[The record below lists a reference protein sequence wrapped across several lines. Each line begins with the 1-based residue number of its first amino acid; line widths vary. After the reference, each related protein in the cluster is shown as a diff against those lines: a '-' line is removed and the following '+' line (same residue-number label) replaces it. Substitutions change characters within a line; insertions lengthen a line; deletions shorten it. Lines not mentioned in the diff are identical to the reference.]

1 MLDNII
7 KFSIKNKLII
17 GAFVLVLI
25 GWGIYSL
32 KQLPIDAVPDIT
44 NNQVQIITSA
54 PSQSAQDIE
63 RLVTFPIEMTM
74 SSIPDIEEVRS
85 FSRFGLSVVTIVFKD
100 DVDIYWARQQ
110 ISERLNEAKSNIPD
124 GVGSP
129 EMAPVTTGLGEIY
142 QYTLFAEEGFKEK
155 FPIMEL
161 RSLQDWVVRRQLL
174 GIEGIADV
182 SSFGGFLKQYEV
194 ALQPERLQTLGVS
207 VNEVLEA
214 LSKNNQN
221 TGGAYIDKN
230 PKAYFIRSQ
239 GLIQNSQDIQNI
251 VIKNTQNGTPVLIKD
266 IGKVQL
272 GSAIRYGAM
281 TRNGEGEVVGG
292 IVMMLK
298 GANSSKVIKRV
309 KDRVAQ
315 IQKSLPEG
323 VVIQPFLDRTKLV
336 DKAIS
341 TVATNLIEG
350 ALIVILILVLLL
362 GNLRAGLIVASV
374 IPLAMLFAIILM
386 NLFGVSG
393 NLMSLGAIDFGII
406 VDGSVIIVEA
416 TLHYLVL
423 KKSGKKLTQSE
434 MDEEV
439 YQSASKIRTSAA
451 FGEIIILIVYLPILA
466 LVGIEGK
473 MFKPMAITV
482 SFAILGAFILSL
494 TYVPMISA
502 LFLKKTIRHHNDKKN
517 ISDKIIGALQNVYT
531 PVLEFVLSYK
541 KSVLIGAVLI
551 FLWSLFTFKNM
562 GSEFIPSLDEGD
574 LAVQATV
581 STGSS
586 LSYTIDV
593 TNKSSKLLLDEFPD
607 EIEQIVSRIGSSEI
621 PTDPMPVEV
630 ADIIIILKDKND
642 WTKAASKN
650 ELTEKMNHLLDE
662 NMLGVNYGFQQP
674 IQMRFNEL
682 MTGARQDVV
691 LKIYGE
697 DLDKLV
703 KYANELGKIIPD
715 VVGAEDL
722 YIEKMTGLKQIVID
736 YKRNQLALYGLNISD
751 VNTAV
756 NTAFA
761 GQSAGSV
768 YEGEQRYD
776 LVVRMNKQNRAG
788 INDIRKLYVITPNG
802 AQIPLESVANVSFKT
817 GPNQIQ
823 RDDAKRRI
831 TVGFN
836 VRGRDVASIVA
847 ELQQKVSEKIPFD
860 TGYYITYGGTFKNL
874 EEARTRLGIAVPV
887 ALLLIFLLLYF
898 TFKSIK
904 QSFLI
909 YTAIPMSAIGG
920 IFALWL
926 RDMPFSISAGIG
938 FIALFGVAV
947 LNGIVLIA
955 EFNRLKEAGMTD
967 VKAIIKKGTSVRLR
981 PVIMTAAVAS
991 LGFLPMA
998 ISASAG
1004 AEVQKPLATVVIG
1017 GLISATLLTLLILP
1031 VLYLFS
1037 ESESE
1042 NKSNNKNAKSIKI
1055 SSKILSL
1062 LFIVTA
1068 SLCVQAQENTPKI
1081 TQINIHENPQKLSE
1095 QDVISIALKKSVARY
1110 KSALNIVKNKAEI
1123 TSAISLE
1130 PISLKYQDVG
1140 VAKGLSEKEWSV
1152 NQNFGAV
1159 LTHLQKR
1166 KLAIS
1171 KHELAIAEND
1181 ISIKETI
1188 KNTRSLYQQWHYLY
1202 GLISLLE
1209 EQEKNSTLIK
1219 NISNKLYNAGEI
1231 GGLENDLTILQSLDI
1246 QSKKSTIYKDFTSVE
1261 NKLKEVL
1268 QIKNTIIPE
1277 TKFPIKKTL
1286 KNAVLLQHNS
1296 EKENLSKAFLEILS
1310 KREKVAKKNILV
1322 AKSAYFPEITAGIIN
1337 RKTGDLTDY
1346 TGFNIGLNV
1355 PISFWANNAKIKQQK
1370 IISEEIAFENQANKI
1385 AIQNNFKSLQE
1396 QLTYLKTELVGIEA
1410 MKIKA
1415 DNFIKK
1421 LKIAYSVGEIDA
1433 YKYNQS
1439 FNTYFQVMQNYL
1451 LLIHNYNQTVISY
1464 EFYTKNN

>member
-54 PSQSAQDIE
+54 PSQSAEDIE

-74 SSIPDIEEVRS
+74 SSIPNIEEVRS

-161 RSLQDWVVRRQLL
+161 RSLQDWIVRRQLL

-207 VNEVLEA
+207 INEVLEA

-416 TLHYLVL
+416 TLHYLVM

-502 LFLKKTIRHHNDKKN
+502 LFLKKTITDKKN
-517 ISDKIIGALQNVYT
+517 ISDKIIGALQNIYS
-531 PVLEFVLSYK
+531 PILEFVLSYK

-551 FLWSLFTFKNM
+551 FLLSLFTFKNM

-593 TNKSSKLLLDEFPD
+593 TNKSSKLLLAEFPD

-642 WTKAASKN
+642 WTKARTKN
-650 ELTEKMNHLLDE
+650 ELTQKMNHLLDE

-703 KYANELGKIIPD
+703 KYANELGKIIPE
-715 VVGAEDL
+715 VAGAEDL

-736 YKRNQLALYGLNISD
+736 YKRSQLALYGLNISD

-788 INDIRKLYVITPNG
+788 INDIRKLYVTTSNG
-802 AQIPLESVANVSFKT
+802 AQIPLENVAHVSFKT

-874 EEARTRLGIAVPV
+874 EEARARLGIAVPV

-920 IFALWL
+920 IFALWC

-967 VKAIIKKGTSVRLR
+967 IKAIIKKGTSVRLR
-981 PVIMTAAVAS
+981 PVIMTAMVAS

-1037 ESESE
+1037 ES
-1042 NKSNNKNAKSIKI
+1042 KNAKSIKI
-1055 SSKILSL
+1055 NSKILSL
-1062 LFIVTA
+1062 LFIISG
-1068 SLCVQAQENTPKI
+1068 SLCVQAQEI
-1081 TQINIHENPQKLSE
+1081 TNKNPQKLSE
-1095 QDVISIALKKSVARY
+1095 QNVIAIALKKSVARY
-1110 KSALNIVKNKAEI
+1110 KSALNIVKNKAGI
-1123 TSAISLE
+1123 ASAITLN
-1130 PISLKYQDVG
+1130 PIAVKYQDVG
-1140 VAKGLSEKEWSV
+1140 VSAGLSEKEWSA

-1181 ISIKETI
+1181 ISVKETI
-1188 KNTRSLYQQWHYLY
+1188 RTARSLYQQWHYLY

-1209 EQEKNSTLIK
+1209 EQTKNSNLIK
-1219 NISNKLYNAGEI
+1219 SISNKLYDAGEI
-1231 GGLENDLTILQSLDI
+1231 GGLENDLTILQSLGT
-1246 QSKKSTIYKDFTSVE
+1246 QAKKSSIYKDFTSVE

-1268 QIKNTIIPE
+1268 QIKTAIIPE
-1277 TKFPIKKTL
+1277 TKFPIKKML
-1286 KNAVLLQHNS
+1286 KNAVLLQNNGKKDS
-1296 EKENLSKAFLEILS
+1296 LSKAFLEILS

-1322 AKSAYFPEITAGIIN
+1322 AKSSYFPEITAGIIN
-1337 RKTGDLTDY
+1337 RKTGNATDY

-1415 DNFIKK
+1415 DKFIKK

>member
-7 KFSIKNKLII
+7 KFSIKNKLIV
-17 GAFVLVLI
+17 GAFVSILI

-74 SSIPDIEEVRS
+74 SSIPKIEEVRS

-110 ISERLNEAKSNIPD
+110 ISERLNEAKRNIPD

-129 EMAPVTTGLGEIY
+129 EMAPLTTGLGEIY
-142 QYTLFAEEGFKEK
+142 QYTLFAKEGYKEA
-155 FPIMEL
+155 FSIMEL
-161 RSLQDWVVRRQLL
+161 RSIQDWIVRRQLL

-194 ALQPERLQTLGVS
+194 ALQPERLQTLTVS
-207 VNEVLEA
+207 VNEVLGA
-214 LSKNNQN
+214 LAKNNQN

-239 GLIQNSQDIQNI
+239 GLIQSSEDIQNI
-251 VIKNTQNGTPVLIKD
+251 VIKNTVNGTPILIKD

-309 KDRVAQ
+309 KERVAQ

-323 VVIQPFLDRTKLV
+323 VVIEPFLDRTKLV

-341 TVATNLIEG
+341 TVMTNLIEG

-386 NLFGVSG
+386 NIFGVSG

-423 KKSGKKLTQSE
+423 KKSGKKLTQAE
-434 MDEEV
+434 MDAEV
-439 YQSASKIRTSAA
+439 YSSASKIRTSAA

-502 LFLKKTIRHHNDKKN
+502 LFLKKTINNKKN
-517 ISDKIIGALQNVYT
+517 ISDKIIGAIQSVYS
-531 PVLEFVLSYK
+531 PLLEFSLKHK

-551 FLWSLFTFKNM
+551 FTLSVFTFKNM

-593 TNKSSKLLLDEFPD
+593 TNKSSKLLLEEFPD

-630 ADIIIILKDKND
+630 ADIIIILKDKSE
-642 WTKAASKN
+642 WTKASTKN
-650 ELTEKMNHLLDE
+650 QLTEKMNHLLE
-662 NMLGVNYGFQQP
+662 QNMLGVNYGFQQP

-703 KYANELGKIIPD
+703 KYGNELGKIIPE
-715 VVGAEDL
+715 VAGAEDL

-736 YKRNQLALYGLNISD
+736 YKRSQLAFYGLNISD

-776 LVVRMNKQNRAG
+776 LVVRMAKEKRSS
-788 INDIRKLYVITPNG
+788 IDDIRKLYVTTSSG
-802 AQIPLESVANVSFKT
+802 AHIPLENVADVRFKT

-836 VRGRDVASIVA
+836 VRGRDVASIVN
-847 ELQQKVSEKIPFD
+847 ELQQKVNENIKFD
-860 TGYYITYGGTFKNL
+860 PGYYITYGGTFKNL
-874 EEARTRLGIAVPV
+874 EDARERLGIAVPV

-904 QSFLI
+904 QSILI

-920 IFALWL
+920 VFALWL

-967 VKAIIKKGTSVRLR
+967 VKDIIRKGTSVRLR

-1017 GLISATLLTLLILP
+1017 GLVSATLLTLLILP

-1037 ESESE
+1037 E
-1042 NKSNNKNAKSIKI
+1042 NKKGNKIN
-1055 SSKILSL
+1055 SKALTVL
-1062 LFIVTA
+1062 LVLVGTSFI
-1068 SLCVQAQENTPKI
+1068 QAQEVPR
-1081 TQINIHENPQKLSE
+1081 KLNE
-1095 QDVISIALKKSVARY
+1095 QQVIALTLKKSVALK
-1110 KSALNIVKNKAEI
+1110 KSTLNIAKSNAGISNAI
-1123 TSAISLE
+1123 TLK

-1140 VAKGLSEKEWSV
+1140 VGDGLSEQEWSV
-1152 NQNFGAV
+1152 NQNFGSI
-1159 LTHLQKR
+1159 LTHIQKR
-1166 KLAIS
+1166 KLAIA
-1171 KHELAIAEND
+1171 KHELAKSIND
-1181 ISIKETI
+1181 ISKKESI
-1188 KNTRSLYQQWHYLY
+1188 RRARSLYQEWHYLY
-1202 GLISLLE
+1202 GLISLME
-1209 EQEKNSTLIK
+1209 EQQQISTQIK
-1219 NISNKLYNAGEI
+1219 SIAKKLYESGEI
-1231 GGLENDLTILQSLDI
+1231 GGLENDLTILQSLGT
-1246 QSKKSTIYKDFTSVE
+1246 QSKKSTIYKGFNQVE
-1261 NKLKEVL
+1261 NELKELL
-1268 QIKNTIIPE
+1268 QIKSAIVPE
-1277 TKFPIKKTL
+1277 TKYPVKKTVSFQ
-1286 KNAVLLQHNS
+1286 KDTI
-1296 EKENLSKAFLEILS
+1296 SKAFLTTLT
-1310 KREKVAKKNILV
+1310 KRTKVAEKSVLV
-1322 AKSAYFPEITAGIIN
+1322 AKSNYFPELTAGIVN
-1337 RKTGDLTDY
+1337 RKTGNATDY
-1346 TGFNIGLNV
+1346 TGFNVGLNIPV
-1355 PISFWANNAKIKQQK
+1355 SFWSNSAKTKKQK
-1370 IISEEIAFENQANKI
+1370 LIAEEIAYENESNKV
-1385 AIQNNFKSLQE
+1385 AIQNNFKSLQK
-1396 QLTYLKTELVGIEA
+1396 QVNYLKSELVSIVTMA
-1410 MKIKA
+1410 LKA
-1415 DNFIKK
+1415 DRFIKK
-1421 LKIAYSVGEIDA
+1421 LKLAYTAGEIDA
-1433 YKYNQS
+1433 YQYNQS

-1451 LLIHNYNQTVISY
+1451 SLINNYNQTVIGY
-1464 EFYTKNN
+1464 EFYTKQ

>member
-323 VVIQPFLDRTKLV
+323 VIIQPFLDRTKLV

-416 TLHYLVL
+416 TLHYLVM

-517 ISDKIIGALQNVYT
+517 ISDKIIGALQNIYS
-531 PVLEFVLSYK
+531 PILAFVLNYK

-551 FLWSLFTFKNM
+551 FLLSLFTFKNM

-788 INDIRKLYVITPNG
+788 INDIRKLYVTTPNG

-981 PVIMTAAVAS
+981 PVIMTAMVAS

-1037 ESESE
+1037 E

-1068 SLCVQAQENTPKI
+1068 SLCIQAQENTPKI
-1081 TQINIHENPQKLSE
+1081 TQINIHKNPQKLSE
-1095 QDVISIALKKSVARY
+1095 QDAINIALKKSVARY

-1219 NISNKLYNAGEI
+1219 NISNKLYDAGEI

-1246 QSKKSTIYKDFTSVE
+1246 QSKKSTIYKDFKSVE

>member
-17 GAFVLVLI
+17 GAFVLILI

-74 SSIPDIEEVRS
+74 SSIPNIEEVRS

-100 DVDIYWARQQ
+100 NVDIYWARQQ
-110 ISERLNEAKSNIPD
+110 ISERLNEAKNNIPN
-124 GVGSP
+124 GVGLP

-174 GIEGIADV
+174 GIKGIADV

-194 ALQPERLQTLGVS
+194 ALQPERLQTLSVS
-207 VNEVLEA
+207 INEVLEA

-239 GLIQNSQDIQNI
+239 GLIQSSEDIQNI

-309 KDRVAQ
+309 KERVAQ

-341 TVATNLIEG
+341 TVSTNLIEG

-416 TLHYLVL
+416 TLHYLVM

-517 ISDKIIGALQNVYT
+517 ISDKIIGALQNFYT
-531 PVLEFVLSYK
+531 PILEFVLNYK
-541 KSVLIGAVLI
+541 KSVLIVAILT

-586 LSYTIDV
+586 LSYTIDI
-593 TNKSSKLLLDEFPD
+593 TNKSSKLLLAEFPD

-630 ADIIIILKDKND
+630 ADIIIILKNKSN
-642 WTKAASKN
+642 WKKARTKN

-662 NMLGVNYGFQQP
+662 NMLGVNFGFQQP

-703 KYANELGKIIPD
+703 KYGNELGKIIPE
-715 VVGAEDL
+715 VAGAEDL

-761 GQSAGSV
+761 GQIAGSV

-776 LVVRMNKQNRAG
+776 LVVRMSKENRAN
-788 INDIRKLYVITPNG
+788 INDIRKLYIMTANG
-802 AQIPLESVANVSFKT
+802 VQIPLENVADVSFKT

-836 VRGRDVASIVA
+836 VRGRDVASIVT
-847 ELQQKVSEKIPFD
+847 ELQQKVSKKIQFD

-955 EFNRLKEAGMTD
+955 EFNRLKKNGITD
-967 VKAIIKKGTSVRLR
+967 VKEIIKKGTSVRLR
-981 PVIMTAAVAS
+981 PVIMTAMVAS

-1037 ESESE
+1037 ER
-1042 NKSNNKNAKSIKI
+1042 KSIKI
-1055 SSKILSL
+1055 NSKILSL
-1062 LFIVTA
+1062 LFIISG
-1068 SLCVQAQENTPKI
+1068 SLFVQSQEI
-1081 TQINIHENPQKLSE
+1081 TNKNPQKLSE
-1095 QDVISIALKKSVARY
+1095 QDAINIALKKSVTNY
-1110 KSALNIVKNKAEI
+1110 KSDLNIAKKKAGI
-1123 TSAISLE
+1123 RSAITLN
-1130 PISLKYQDVG
+1130 PLSLKYQDVG
-1140 VAKGLSEKEWSV
+1140 VSAGLSEKEWSA
-1152 NQNFGAV
+1152 NQNFGTV

-1166 KLAIS
+1166 KLAIA
-1171 KHELAIAEND
+1171 KHELAISENE
-1181 ISIKETI
+1181 ISKKETI
-1188 KNTRSLYQQWHYLY
+1188 RNARSLYQQWNYLY
-1202 GLISLLE
+1202 GLISLVK
-1209 EQEKNSTLIK
+1209 EQEKNSNLIK
-1219 NISNKLYNAGEI
+1219 NISNKLYNSGEI

-1246 QSKKSTIYKDFTSVE
+1246 QSKKSTIYKGFTSVE
-1261 NKLKEVL
+1261 NKLKELL
-1268 QIKNTIIPE
+1268 QIKTAIIPQI
-1277 TKFPIKKTL
+1277 KFPVKKTV
-1286 KNAVLLQHNS
+1286 KNAVLLKNNIKKDS
-1296 EKENLSKAFLEILS
+1296 LSKAFLEILS

-1322 AKSAYFPEITAGIIN
+1322 AKSIYSPEITAGIVN
-1337 RKTGDLTDY
+1337 RKTENATDY

-1355 PISFWANNAKIKQQK
+1355 PISFWSNNAKIKQQK
-1370 IISEEIAFENQANKI
+1370 IISEEITFENEANKI

-1396 QLTYLKTELVGIEA
+1396 QIKYLKTELASIDR

-1415 DNFIKK
+1415 EKFIKK
-1421 LKIAYSVGEIDA
+1421 LKLAYTSGEIDA
-1433 YKYNQS
+1433 YQYNQS
-1439 FNTYFQVMQNYL
+1439 FNIYFQVMQNYL

-1464 EFYTKNN
+1464 EFYTKK

>member
-142 QYTLFAEEGFKEK
+142 QYTLFSEEGFKEK

-315 IQKSLPEG
+315 IQKSLPKG
-323 VVIQPFLDRTKLV
+323 VIIQPFLDRTKLV

-517 ISDKIIGALQNVYT
+517 ISDKIIGALQNIYS
-531 PVLEFVLSYK
+531 PILAFVLNYK

-697 DLDKLV
+697 DLDKLG

-788 INDIRKLYVITPNG
+788 INDIRKLYVTTPNG

-847 ELQQKVSEKIPFD
+847 ELQAKVSKKIPFD

-1037 ESESE
+1037 E

-1068 SLCVQAQENTPKI
+1068 SLCIQAQENTPKI

-1095 QDVISIALKKSVARY
+1095 KNVISIALKKSVARY
-1110 KSALNIVKNKAEI
+1110 KSALNIAKNKAGI
-1123 TSAISLE
+1123 ASAISLE
-1130 PISLKYQDVG
+1130 PISIKYQDVG
-1140 VAKGLSEKEWSV
+1140 VAKGLSEKEWSA

-1171 KHELAIAEND
+1171 KHELAIAENN

-1219 NISNKLYNAGEI
+1219 NISNKLYNSGEI

-1337 RKTGDLTDY
+1337 RKTENATDY

>member
-74 SSIPDIEEVRS
+74 SSIPNIEEVRS

-100 DVDIYWARQQ
+100 YVDIYWARQQ

-161 RSLQDWVVRRQLL
+161 RSLQDWIVRRQLL

-194 ALQPERLQTLGVS
+194 ALQPERLQTLSVS

-251 VIKNTQNGTPVLIKD
+251 VIKSTQNGTPVLIKD

-386 NLFGVSG
+386 NIFGVSG

-416 TLHYLVL
+416 TLHYLVM

-502 LFLKKTIRHHNDKKN
+502 LFLKKTISDKKN
-517 ISDKIIGALQNVYT
+517 ISDKIIGALQNIYT
-531 PVLEFVLSYK
+531 PILEFVLSYK

-551 FLWSLFTFKNM
+551 FLLSLFTFKNM

-593 TNKSSKLLLDEFPD
+593 TNKSSKLLLAEFPD

-630 ADIIIILKDKND
+630 ADVIIILKDKND

-715 VVGAEDL
+715 VVGAKDL

-736 YKRNQLALYGLNISD
+736 YKRSQLALYGLNISD

-788 INDIRKLYVITPNG
+788 INDIRKLYVTTSNG
-802 AQIPLESVANVSFKT
+802 AQIPLENVADVSFKT

-874 EEARTRLGIAVPV
+874 EEARARLGIAVPV

-920 IFALWL
+920 IFALSC

-967 VKAIIKKGTSVRLR
+967 IKAIIKKGTSVRLR
-981 PVIMTAAVAS
+981 PVIMTAMVAS

-1042 NKSNNKNAKSIKI
+1042 NKSIKI
-1055 SSKILSL
+1055 NSKILSL
-1062 LFIVTA
+1062 LFIVTG

-1095 QDVISIALKKSVARY
+1095 KNVITIALKKSVARY
-1110 KSALNIVKNKAEI
+1110 KSDLNIAKNKAGI
-1123 TSAISLE
+1123 ASTISLN
-1130 PISLKYQDVG
+1130 PLSLKYQEVG
-1140 VAKGLSEKEWSV
+1140 VAKGLSEKEWSAT
-1152 NQNFGAV
+1152 QNFGAV

-1171 KHELAIAEND
+1171 KHELAISEND

-1188 KNTRSLYQQWHYLY
+1188 RTARSLYQQWHYLY

-1219 NISNKLYNAGEI
+1219 SISNKLYDAGEI
-1231 GGLENDLTILQSLDI
+1231 GGLENDLTILQSLGT
-1246 QSKKSTIYKDFTSVE
+1246 QAKKSSIYKDFTAVE

-1277 TKFPIKKTL
+1277 TTFPVKKTL
-1286 KNAVLLQHNS
+1286 KNAVLLQNNS
-1296 EKENLSKAFLEILS
+1296 EKDSLSTAFLEILS

-1322 AKSAYFPEITAGIIN
+1322 AKSSYFPEITAGVIN

-1396 QLTYLKTELVGIEA
+1396 QLTYLKTELVGIDA

-1439 FNTYFQVMQNYL
+1439 FNVYFQVMQNYL

>member
-17 GAFVLVLI
+17 GAFVLILI

-100 DVDIYWARQQ
+100 NVDIYWARQQ
-110 ISERLNEAKSNIPD
+110 ISERLNEAKNNIPN

-142 QYTLFAEEGFKEK
+142 QYTLFTKEGFKEK
-155 FPIMEL
+155 FSIMEL

-174 GIEGIADV
+174 GIKGVADI

-207 VNEVLEA
+207 INEVLEA

-239 GLIQNSQDIQNI
+239 GLIQSSEDIQNI

-309 KDRVAQ
+309 KERVAQ

-341 TVATNLIEG
+341 TVSTNLIEG

-416 TLHYLVL
+416 TLHYLVM
-423 KKSGKKLTQSE
+423 KKSGEKLTQSE

-502 LFLKKTIRHHNDKKN
+502 LFLKKTISDKKN

-531 PVLEFVLSYK
+531 PILEFVLNYK
-541 KSVLIGAVLI
+541 KSVLIVAVLT

-593 TNKSSKLLLDEFPD
+593 TNKSSKLLLAEFPD

-630 ADIIIILKDKND
+630 ADIIIILKNKSN
-642 WTKAASKN
+642 WKKARTKN

-662 NMLGVNYGFQQP
+662 NMLGVNFGFQQP

-703 KYANELGKIIPD
+703 KYGNELGKIIPE
-715 VVGAEDL
+715 VAGAEDL

-761 GQSAGSV
+761 GQIAGSV

-776 LVVRMNKQNRAG
+776 LVVRMSKENRAN
-788 INDIRKLYVITPNG
+788 INDIRKLYIMTANG
-802 AQIPLESVANVSFKT
+802 VQIPLENVADVSFKT

-847 ELQQKVSEKIPFD
+847 ELQQKVSKKIQFD

-955 EFNRLKEAGMTD
+955 EFNRLKKNGITD
-967 VKAIIKKGTSVRLR
+967 VKKIIKKGTSVRLR
-981 PVIMTAAVAS
+981 PVIMTAMVAS

-1037 ESESE
+1037 ER
-1042 NKSNNKNAKSIKI
+1042 KSIKI
-1055 SSKILSL
+1055 NSKILSL
-1062 LFIVTA
+1062 LFIISG
-1068 SLCVQAQENTPKI
+1068 SLFVQSQEI
-1081 TQINIHENPQKLSE
+1081 TNKNPQKLSE
-1095 QDVISIALKKSVARY
+1095 QDAINIALKKSVTNY
-1110 KSALNIVKNKAEI
+1110 KSDLNIAKKKAGI
-1123 TSAISLE
+1123 RSAITLN
-1130 PISLKYQDVG
+1130 PLSLKYQDIG
-1140 VAKGLSEKEWSV
+1140 VSAGLSEKEWSAT
-1152 NQNFGAV
+1152 QNFGAV

-1166 KLAIS
+1166 KLAIA
-1171 KHELAIAEND
+1171 KHELAISENE

-1188 KNTRSLYQQWHYLY
+1188 RNTRSLYQQWNYLY
-1202 GLISLLE
+1202 GLISLLK
-1209 EQEKNSTLIK
+1209 EQEKNSNLIK
-1219 NISNKLYNAGEI
+1219 KISNKLYNSGEI

-1246 QSKKSTIYKDFTSVE
+1246 QSKKSTIYKGFTSAE
-1261 NKLKEVL
+1261 NKLKEIL
-1268 QIKNTIIPE
+1268 QIKTAVIPE

-1286 KNAVLLQHNS
+1286 KNAVLLQNNIKKDS
-1296 EKENLSKAFLEILS
+1296 LSKAFLEILS

-1322 AKSAYFPEITAGIIN
+1322 AKSIYFPEITAGIVN
-1337 RKTGDLTDY
+1337 RKTENATDY

-1355 PISFWANNAKIKQQK
+1355 PISFWSNNAKIKQQK
-1370 IISEEIAFENQANKI
+1370 IISEEITFENEANKI

-1396 QLTYLKTELVGIEA
+1396 QIKYLKTELASIDR

-1415 DNFIKK
+1415 EKFIKK
-1421 LKIAYSVGEIDA
+1421 LKLAYTSGEIDA
-1433 YKYNQS
+1433 YQYNQS
-1439 FNTYFQVMQNYL
+1439 FNIYFQVMQNYL
-1451 LLIHNYNQTVISY
+1451 LLIYNYNQTVISY
-1464 EFYTKNN
+1464 EFYTQK

>member
-17 GAFVLVLI
+17 GAFVLILI

-100 DVDIYWARQQ
+100 NVDIYWARQQ

-161 RSLQDWVVRRQLL
+161 RSLQDWIVRRQLL

-194 ALQPERLQTLGVS
+194 ALQPERLQTLSVS

-323 VVIQPFLDRTKLV
+323 VIIQPFLDRTKLV

-341 TVATNLIEG
+341 TVSTNLIEG

-416 TLHYLVL
+416 TLHYLVM
-423 KKSGKKLTQSE
+423 KKSGKKLTQAQ

-502 LFLKKTIRHHNDKKN
+502 LFLKKIISDKKN

-531 PVLEFVLSYK
+531 PILEFVLNYK
-541 KSVLIGAVLI
+541 KSVLIVAVLT

-593 TNKSSKLLLDEFPD
+593 TNKSSKLLLAEFPD

-630 ADIIIILKDKND
+630 ADIIIILKDKSN
-642 WTKAASKN
+642 WTKAHTKN

-662 NMLGVNYGFQQP
+662 NMLGVNFGFQQP

-703 KYANELGKIIPD
+703 KYGNELGKIIPE
-715 VVGAEDL
+715 VAGAEDL

-761 GQSAGSV
+761 GQIAGSV

-776 LVVRMNKQNRAG
+776 LVVRMSKENRAN
-788 INDIRKLYVITPNG
+788 INDIRKLYIMTANG
-802 AQIPLESVANVSFKT
+802 VQIPLENVADVSFKT

-836 VRGRDVASIVA
+836 VRGRDVASIVT
-847 ELQQKVSEKIPFD
+847 ELQQKVSKKIQFD

-955 EFNRLKEAGMTD
+955 EFNRLKKNGITD
-967 VKAIIKKGTSVRLR
+967 VKEIIKKGTSVRLR
-981 PVIMTAAVAS
+981 PVIMTAMVAS

-1031 VLYLFS
+1031 VLYLFF
-1037 ESESE
+1037 ES
-1042 NKSNNKNAKSIKI
+1042 KNAKSIKI
-1055 SSKILSL
+1055 NSKILSL
-1062 LFIVTA
+1062 LFILSGT
-1068 SLCVQAQENTPKI
+1068 LFVQAQEI
-1081 TQINIHENPQKLSE
+1081 TNKNPQKLSE
-1095 QDVISIALKKSVARY
+1095 QDAINIALKKSVTNY
-1110 KSALNIVKNKAEI
+1110 KSDLNIANKKAGI
-1123 TSAISLE
+1123 RSAITLN
-1130 PISLKYQDVG
+1130 PLSLKYQEVG
-1140 VAKGLSEKEWSV
+1140 VARGLSEKEWSA

-1166 KLAIS
+1166 KLAIA
-1171 KHELAIAEND
+1171 KHELAIAENE

-1188 KNTRSLYQQWHYLY
+1188 RNARSLYQQWNYLY
-1202 GLISLLE
+1202 GLISLLK
-1209 EQEKNSTLIK
+1209 EQEKNSNLIK
-1219 NISNKLYNAGEI
+1219 NISNKLYNSGEI

-1246 QSKKSTIYKDFTSVE
+1246 QSKKSTIYKGFTSVE
-1261 NKLKEVL
+1261 NKLKELL
-1268 QIKNTIIPE
+1268 QIKTAIIPQI
-1277 TKFPIKKTL
+1277 KFPIKKTL
-1286 KNAVLLQHNS
+1286 KNAVLLKNNI
-1296 EKENLSKAFLEILS
+1296 KKDNLSKAFLEILS

-1322 AKSAYFPEITAGIIN
+1322 AKSIYFPEITAGIIN
-1337 RKTGDLTDY
+1337 RKTENATDY

-1355 PISFWANNAKIKQQK
+1355 PISFSSNNAKIKQQK
-1370 IISEEIAFENQANKI
+1370 IISEEIAYENEANKI

-1396 QLTYLKTELVGIEA
+1396 QIKYLKTELASIDR

-1415 DNFIKK
+1415 EKFIKK
-1421 LKIAYSVGEIDA
+1421 LKLAYTSGEIDA
-1433 YKYNQS
+1433 YQYNQS
-1439 FNTYFQVMQNYL
+1439 FNIYFQVMQNYL
-1451 LLIHNYNQTVISY
+1451 LLIHNYNRTVISY
-1464 EFYTKNN
+1464 EFYTQK

>member
-110 ISERLNEAKSNIPD
+110 ISERLNEAKNNIPD

-142 QYTLFAEEGFKEK
+142 QYTLFTEEGFKEK

-161 RSLQDWVVRRQLL
+161 RSLQDWIVRRQLL

-207 VNEVLEA
+207 INEVLEA

-309 KDRVAQ
+309 KDRVSQ

-323 VVIQPFLDRTKLV
+323 VIIQPFLDRTKLV

-341 TVATNLIEG
+341 TVSTNLIEG

-416 TLHYLVL
+416 TLHYLVM

-502 LFLKKTIRHHNDKKN
+502 LFLKKTISDKKN

-531 PVLEFVLSYK
+531 PILEFVLNYK
-541 KSVLIGAVLI
+541 KSVLIVAVLT
-551 FLWSLFTFKNM
+551 FLLSLFTFKNM

-586 LSYTIDV
+586 LSYTIDI
-593 TNKSSKLLLDEFPD
+593 TNKSSKLLLAEFPD

-630 ADIIIILKDKND
+630 ADIIIILKNKSD
-642 WTKAASKN
+642 WTKAHTKN

-662 NMLGVNYGFQQP
+662 NMLGVNFGFQQP

-703 KYANELGKIIPD
+703 KYGNELGEIIPE
-715 VVGAEDL
+715 VAGAEDL

-761 GQSAGSV
+761 GQITGSV

-776 LVVRMNKQNRAG
+776 LVVRMAKENRAN
-788 INDIRKLYVITPNG
+788 INDIRKLYVTTANG
-802 AQIPLESVANVSFKT
+802 AQVPLENVADVSFKT

-836 VRGRDVASIVA
+836 VRGRDVASIVT
-847 ELQQKVSEKIPFD
+847 ELQQKVSEKIQFD

-874 EEARTRLGIAVPV
+874 EEARERLGIAVPV

-920 IFALWL
+920 VFALWL

-955 EFNRLKEAGMTD
+955 EFNRLKKSGITD
-967 VKAIIKKGTSVRLR
+967 VKEIIKKGTSVRLR
-981 PVIMTAAVAS
+981 PVIMTAMVAS

-1037 ESESE
+1037 ER
-1042 NKSNNKNAKSIKI
+1042 KSIKI
-1055 SSKILSL
+1055 NSKTLSLFFILSGS
-1062 LFIVTA
+1062 LF
-1068 SLCVQAQENTPKI
+1068 VQSQEITSKNT
-1081 TQINIHENPQKLSE
+1081 QKLSE
-1095 QDVISIALKKSVARY
+1095 KDAINIALKKSVASY
-1110 KSALNIVKNKAEI
+1110 KSDLNINKKKAGI
-1123 TSAISLE
+1123 ASAITLN
-1130 PISLKYQDVG
+1130 PLSLKYQYVG
-1140 VAKGLSEKEWSV
+1140 VSAGLSEKEWSA

-1166 KLAIS
+1166 KLAIA
-1171 KHELAIAEND
+1171 KHQLAISENE
-1181 ISIKETI
+1181 ISKKEI
-1188 KNTRSLYQQWHYLY
+1188 IRNTRSLYQQWHYLY

-1209 EQEKNSTLIK
+1209 EQTENSNLIK
-1219 NISNKLYNAGEI
+1219 NISNKLYDTGEI
-1231 GGLENDLTILQSLDI
+1231 GGLENDLTILQSLGT
-1246 QSKKSTIYKDFTSVE
+1246 QSKKSTIYKSFTQIE
-1261 NKLKEVL
+1261 NKLKELL
-1268 QIKNTIIPE
+1268 QIKTAIIPE
-1277 TKFPIKKTL
+1277 TKFPIKKI
-1286 KNAVLLQHNS
+1286 VFLQNNS
-1296 EKENLSKAFLEILS
+1296 EKDSLSTDFLTILV
-1310 KREKVAKKNILV
+1310 KRKKVAEKNILV
-1322 AKSAYFPEITAGIIN
+1322 AKSSYFPEITAGIIN
-1337 RKTGDLTDY
+1337 RKTGNSTDY

-1355 PISFWANNAKIKQQK
+1355 PLSFWSNNAKIKQQK
-1370 IISEEIAFENQANKI
+1370 IISEEIAYENEASKV

-1396 QLTYLKTELVGIEA
+1396 QIKYLKTELVSIGT

-1415 DNFIKK
+1415 DKFIKK
-1421 LKIAYSVGEIDA
+1421 LKLAYTAGEIDA
-1433 YKYNQS
+1433 YQYNQS

-1451 LLIHNYNQTVISY
+1451 LLINNYNQTVINY
-1464 EFYTKNN
+1464 EFYTQK

>member
-17 GAFVLVLI
+17 GAFVLILI

-74 SSIPDIEEVRS
+74 SSIPNIEEVRS

-161 RSLQDWVVRRQLL
+161 RSLQDWIVRRQLL

-207 VNEVLEA
+207 INEVLEA

-251 VIKNTQNGTPVLIKD
+251 VIKNTQNGTPILIKD

-309 KDRVAQ
+309 KERVAQ

-416 TLHYLVL
+416 TLHYLVM

-502 LFLKKTIRHHNDKKN
+502 LFLKKTISDKKN
-517 ISDKIIGALQNVYT
+517 ISDKIIGALQNIYS
-531 PVLEFVLSYK
+531 PILAFVLNYK

-630 ADIIIILKDKND
+630 ADIIIILKDKSN
-642 WTKAASKN
+642 WTKARTKN

-703 KYANELGKIIPD
+703 KYANELGKIIPE
-715 VVGAEDL
+715 VAGAEDL

-736 YKRNQLALYGLNISD
+736 YKRSQLALYGLNISD

-761 GQSAGSV
+761 GKSAGSV

-788 INDIRKLYVITPNG
+788 INDIRKLYVTTSNG
-802 AQIPLESVANVSFKT
+802 AQIPLENVADVSFKT

-874 EEARTRLGIAVPV
+874 EEARARLGIAVPV

-920 IFALWL
+920 IFALWC

-967 VKAIIKKGTSVRLR
+967 IKAIIKKGTSVRLR
-981 PVIMTAAVAS
+981 PVIMTAMVAS

-1037 ESESE
+1037 ES
-1042 NKSNNKNAKSIKI
+1042 KNAKSIKI
-1055 SSKILSL
+1055 NSKILSL
-1062 LFIVTA
+1062 LFIISG

-1095 QDVISIALKKSVARY
+1095 QNVIAIALKKSVARY
-1110 KSALNIVKNKAEI
+1110 KSDLNIAKNKAGIAGAI
-1123 TSAISLE
+1123 TLN
-1130 PISLKYQDVG
+1130 PIAVKYQEVG
-1140 VAKGLSEKEWSV
+1140 VAKGLSEKEWSA

-1166 KLAIS
+1166 KLAIA

-1181 ISIKETI
+1181 ISVKETI
-1188 KNTRSLYQQWHYLY
+1188 RTARSLYQQWHYLY

-1209 EQEKNSTLIK
+1209 EQTKNSNLIK
-1219 NISNKLYNAGEI
+1219 SISNKLYDAGEI
-1231 GGLENDLTILQSLDI
+1231 GGLENDLTILQSLGT
-1246 QSKKSTIYKDFTSVE
+1246 QAKKSSIYKDFISVE

-1268 QIKNTIIPE
+1268 QIKTAIIPE

-1286 KNAVLLQHNS
+1286 KNAVLLQNSLHNNTVDKDS
-1296 EKENLSKAFLEILS
+1296 ISTAFLEILS
-1310 KREKVAKKNILV
+1310 KREKVAQKNILV
-1322 AKSAYFPEITAGIIN
+1322 AKSSYFPEITAGIIN
-1337 RKTGDLTDY
+1337 RKTGNATDY
-1346 TGFNIGLNV
+1346 TGFNIGLNL

-1396 QLTYLKTELVGIEA
+1396 QLIYLKTELVGIDA

-1415 DNFIKK
+1415 DKFIKK

>member
-110 ISERLNEAKSNIPD
+110 ISERLNEAKSNIPA

-142 QYTLFAEEGFKEK
+142 QYTLLVKDDFKEK
-155 FPIMEL
+155 YSIMEL
-161 RSLQDWVVRRQLL
+161 RSLQDWIVRRQLL

-207 VNEVLEA
+207 INEVLEA

-239 GLIQNSQDIQNI
+239 GLIQSSEDIQNI
-251 VIKNTQNGTPVLIKD
+251 VIKNTLNGTPVLIKD

-309 KDRVAQ
+309 KERVAQ

-341 TVATNLIEG
+341 TVSTNLIEG

-541 KSVLIGAVLI
+541 KSVLIGAVLVFI
-551 FLWSLFTFKNM
+551 VSLFTFKNM

-593 TNKSSKLLLDEFPD
+593 TNKSSKLLLAEFPD

-703 KYANELGKIIPD
+703 KYANELGKIIPE
-715 VVGAEDL
+715 VAGAEDL

-736 YKRNQLALYGLNISD
+736 YKRSQLALYGLNISD

-788 INDIRKLYVITPNG
+788 INDIRKLYVTTPNG
-802 AQIPLESVANVSFKT
+802 AQIPLESVAHVSFKT

-836 VRGRDVASIVA
+836 VRGRDVASIVT
-847 ELQQKVSEKIPFD
+847 ELQAKVSEKIPFD

-920 IFALWL
+920 IFALWF

-955 EFNRLKEAGMTD
+955 EFNRLKKSGMTD
-967 VKAIIKKGTSVRLR
+967 TKAIIRKGTSVRLR

-1037 ESESE
+1037 ESKSG
-1042 NKSNNKNAKSIKI
+1042 NKTAKSMKI
-1055 SSKILSL
+1055 NSKILSL
-1062 LFIVTA
+1062 LFIVTG
-1068 SLCVQAQENTPKI
+1068 SLCIQAQENTQEI
-1081 TQINIHENPQKLSE
+1081 TQINIHKNPQKLSE
-1095 QDVISIALKKSVARY
+1095 QDAINIALKKSVARY
-1110 KSALNIVKNKAEI
+1110 KSTLNIAKNKAGI
-1123 TSAISLE
+1123 ASAISLE
-1130 PISLKYQDVG
+1130 PISIKYQDVG
-1140 VAKGLSEKEWSV
+1140 VAKGLSEKEWSA

-1171 KHELAIAEND
+1171 KHELAISEND

-1202 GLISLLE
+1202 RLISLLE

-1277 TKFPIKKTL
+1277 TKFPIKKPL

>member
-323 VVIQPFLDRTKLV
+323 VIIQPFLDRTKLV

-517 ISDKIIGALQNVYT
+517 ISDKIIGALQNIYS
-531 PVLEFVLSYK
+531 PILAFVLNYK

-593 TNKSSKLLLDEFPD
+593 TNKSSKLLLAEFPD

-715 VVGAEDL
+715 VAGAEDL

-788 INDIRKLYVITPNG
+788 INDIRKLYVTTPNG

-1037 ESESE
+1037 E

-1068 SLCVQAQENTPKI
+1068 SLCIQAQENTPKI
-1081 TQINIHENPQKLSE
+1081 TQINIHKNPQKLSE
-1095 QDVISIALKKSVARY
+1095 QDAINIALKKSVARY
-1110 KSALNIVKNKAEI
+1110 KSTLNIAKNKAGI
-1123 TSAISLE
+1123 ASAISLE
-1130 PISLKYQDVG
+1130 PISIKYQDVG
-1140 VAKGLSEKEWSV
+1140 VAKGLSEKEWSA

-1286 KNAVLLQHNS
+1286 KNTVLLQHNS

-1337 RKTGDLTDY
+1337 RKTENATDY

>member
-110 ISERLNEAKSNIPD
+110 ISERLNEAKSNIPA

-142 QYTLFAEEGFKEK
+142 QYTLLVKDDFKEK
-155 FPIMEL
+155 YSIMEL
-161 RSLQDWVVRRQLL
+161 RSLQDWIVRRQLL

-207 VNEVLEA
+207 INEVLEA
-214 LSKNNQN
+214 LAKNNQN

-239 GLIQNSQDIQNI
+239 GLIQTPEDIQNI
-251 VIKNTQNGTPVLIKD
+251 VIKNTLNGTPVLIKD

-309 KDRVAQ
+309 KERVAQ

-341 TVATNLIEG
+341 TVSTNLIEG

-541 KSVLIGAVLI
+541 KSVLIGAVLVFI
-551 FLWSLFTFKNM
+551 VSLFTFKNM

-593 TNKSSKLLLDEFPD
+593 TNKSSKLLLAEFPD

-703 KYANELGKIIPD
+703 KYANELGKIIPE
-715 VVGAEDL
+715 VAGAEDL

-736 YKRNQLALYGLNISD
+736 YKRSQLALYGLNISD

-788 INDIRKLYVITPNG
+788 INDIRKLYVTTPNG
-802 AQIPLESVANVSFKT
+802 AQIPLESVAHVSFKT

-836 VRGRDVASIVA
+836 VRGRDVASIVT
-847 ELQQKVSEKIPFD
+847 ELQAKVSEKIPFD

-920 IFALWL
+920 IFALWF

-955 EFNRLKEAGMTD
+955 EFNRLKKSGMTD
-967 VKAIIKKGTSVRLR
+967 TKAIIRKGTSVRLR

-1037 ESESE
+1037 ESKSG
-1042 NKSNNKNAKSIKI
+1042 NKTAKSMKI
-1055 SSKILSL
+1055 NSKILSL
-1062 LFIVTA
+1062 LFIVTG
-1068 SLCVQAQENTPKI
+1068 SLCIQAQENTQEI
-1081 TQINIHENPQKLSE
+1081 TQINIHKNPQKLSE
-1095 QDVISIALKKSVARY
+1095 QDAINIALKKSVARY
-1110 KSALNIVKNKAEI
+1110 KSTLNIAKNKAGI
-1123 TSAISLE
+1123 ASAISLE
-1130 PISLKYQDVG
+1130 PISIKYQDVG
-1140 VAKGLSEKEWSV
+1140 VAKGLSEKEWSA

-1171 KHELAIAEND
+1171 KHELAISEND

-1202 GLISLLE
+1202 RLISLLE

-1277 TKFPIKKTL
+1277 TKFPIKKPL

>member
-17 GAFVLVLI
+17 GAFVLILI

-74 SSIPDIEEVRS
+74 SSIPNIEEVRS

-416 TLHYLVL
+416 TLHYLVM
-423 KKSGKKLTQSE
+423 KKSGKKLTQAQ

-502 LFLKKTIRHHNDKKN
+502 LFLKKTISDKKN
-517 ISDKIIGALQNVYT
+517 ISDKIIGALQNIYT
-531 PVLEFVLSYK
+531 PILEFVLNYK

-593 TNKSSKLLLDEFPD
+593 TNKSSKLLLEEFTD

-642 WTKAASKN
+642 WTKARTKN

-703 KYANELGKIIPD
+703 KYANELGKIIPE
-715 VVGAEDL
+715 VAGAEDL

-736 YKRNQLALYGLNISD
+736 YKRSQLALYGLNISD

-788 INDIRKLYVITPNG
+788 INDIRKLYIMTANG
-802 AQIPLESVANVSFKT
+802 VQIPLENVADVSFKT

-874 EEARTRLGIAVPV
+874 EEARARLGIAVPV

-920 IFALWL
+920 IFALWC

-967 VKAIIKKGTSVRLR
+967 IKAIIKKGTSVRLR
-981 PVIMTAAVAS
+981 PVIMTAMVAS

-1037 ESESE
+1037 ES
-1042 NKSNNKNAKSIKI
+1042 KNAKSII
-1055 SSKILSL
+1055 INSKILSL
-1062 LFIVTA
+1062 LFIISG
-1068 SLCVQAQENTPKI
+1068 SLCVQAQEI
-1081 TQINIHENPQKLSE
+1081 TNKKPQKLSE
-1095 QDVISIALKKSVARY
+1095 QNVIAIALKKSVARY

-1130 PISLKYQDVG
+1130 PISIKYQDVG
-1140 VAKGLSEKEWSV
+1140 VSAGLSEKEWSA

-1171 KHELAIAEND
+1171 KHELAILEND
-1181 ISIKETI
+1181 ISRKETI
-1188 KNTRSLYQQWHYLY
+1188 RTARSLYQQWHYLY

-1219 NISNKLYNAGEI
+1219 NISNKLYDAGEI
-1231 GGLENDLTILQSLDI
+1231 GGLENDLTILQSLGT
-1246 QSKKSTIYKDFTSVE
+1246 QAKKSSIYKDFTSVE

-1268 QIKNTIIPE
+1268 QIKTAIIPE

-1286 KNAVLLQHNS
+1286 KNAVLLQNNS
-1296 EKENLSKAFLEILS
+1296 KKDSLSKAFLEILS

-1322 AKSAYFPEITAGIIN
+1322 AKSSYFPEITAGIIN
-1337 RKTGDLTDY
+1337 RKTGNATDY

-1355 PISFWANNAKIKQQK
+1355 PISFWTNNAKIKQQK

-1415 DNFIKK
+1415 DKFIKK

>member
-17 GAFVLVLI
+17 GAFVLILI

-74 SSIPDIEEVRS
+74 SSIPNIEEVRS

-142 QYTLFAEEGFKEK
+142 QYTLFAEEGFKEN

-161 RSLQDWVVRRQLL
+161 RSLQDWIVRRQLL

-207 VNEVLEA
+207 INEVLEA

-323 VVIQPFLDRTKLV
+323 VIIQPFLDRTKLV

-416 TLHYLVL
+416 TLHYLVM

-502 LFLKKTIRHHNDKKN
+502 LFLKKTVSDKKN
-517 ISDKIIGALQNVYT
+517 ISDKIIGALQNIYT
-531 PVLEFVLSYK
+531 PILDFVLSYK
-541 KSVLIGAVLI
+541 KTVLIGAVLI
-551 FLWSLFTFKNM
+551 FLLSLFTFKNM

-703 KYANELGKIIPD
+703 KYANELGEIIPE
-715 VVGAEDL
+715 VAGAEDL

-736 YKRNQLALYGLNISD
+736 YKRSQLALYGLNISD

-788 INDIRKLYVITPNG
+788 INDIRKLYVTTSNG
-802 AQIPLESVANVSFKT
+802 AQIPLENVADVSFKT

-920 IFALWL
+920 IFALWC

-967 VKAIIKKGTSVRLR
+967 IKAIIKKGTSVRLR

-1037 ESESE
+1037 ES
-1042 NKSNNKNAKSIKI
+1042 KNAKSIKI

-1062 LFIVTA
+1062 LFIVTG
-1068 SLCVQAQENTPKI
+1068 SLYIQAQENTPKI

-1095 QDVISIALKKSVARY
+1095 QNVIAIALKKSVARY

-1130 PISLKYQDVG
+1130 PISIKYQDVG
-1140 VAKGLSEKEWSV
+1140 VSAGLSEKEWSA

-1181 ISIKETI
+1181 ISVKETI
-1188 KNTRSLYQQWHYLY
+1188 RTARSLYQQWHYLY

-1219 NISNKLYNAGEI
+1219 NISNKLYDAGEI
-1231 GGLENDLTILQSLDI
+1231 GGLENDLTILQSLGT
-1246 QSKKSTIYKDFTSVE
+1246 QAKKSSIYKDFTSVE

-1268 QIKNTIIPE
+1268 QIKTAIIPE

-1286 KNAVLLQHNS
+1286 KNAVLLQNNS
-1296 EKENLSKAFLEILS
+1296 KKDSLSKAFLEILS

-1322 AKSAYFPEITAGIIN
+1322 AKSSYFPEITAGIIN
-1337 RKTGDLTDY
+1337 RKTGNATDY

-1415 DNFIKK
+1415 DKFIKK

>member
-110 ISERLNEAKSNIPD
+110 ISERLNEAKSNIPA

-142 QYTLFAEEGFKEK
+142 QYTLLVKDDFKEK
-155 FPIMEL
+155 YSIMEL
-161 RSLQDWVVRRQLL
+161 RSLQDWIVRRQLL
-174 GIEGIADV
+174 GIKGVADV

-207 VNEVLEA
+207 INEVLEA
-214 LSKNNQN
+214 LAKNNQN

-239 GLIQNSQDIQNI
+239 GLIQTPEDIQNI
-251 VIKNTQNGTPVLIKD
+251 VIKNTLNGTPVLIKD

-298 GANSSKVIKRV
+298 DANSSKVIKRV
-309 KDRVAQ
+309 KERIAQ
-315 IQKSLPEG
+315 IQKNLPEG
-323 VVIQPFLDRTKLV
+323 VVIEPFLDRTKLV

-341 TVATNLIEG
+341 TVSTNLIEG
-350 ALIVILILVLLL
+350 ALIVVLILVLLL

-416 TLHYLVL
+416 TLHYLVM

-531 PVLEFVLSYK
+531 PILEFVLNYK
-541 KSVLIGAVLI
+541 KSVIIIAVLT
-551 FLWSLFTFKNM
+551 FLLSLFTFKNM

-593 TNKSSKLLLDEFPD
+593 TNKSSKLLLAEFPD

-630 ADIIIILKDKND
+630 ADIIIILKDKSN
-642 WTKAASKN
+642 WTKARTKN

-662 NMLGVNYGFQQP
+662 NMLGVNFGFQQP

-703 KYANELGKIIPD
+703 KYGNELGKIIPD
-715 VVGAEDL
+715 IAGAEDL

-736 YKRNQLALYGLNISD
+736 YKRSQLALYGLNISD

-761 GQSAGSV
+761 GQIAGSV

-788 INDIRKLYVITPNG
+788 INDIRKLYVTTPNG

-847 ELQQKVSEKIPFD
+847 ELQAKVSEKIPFD

-920 IFALWL
+920 IFALWF

-955 EFNRLKEAGMTD
+955 EFNRLKKSGMTD
-967 VKAIIKKGTSVRLR
+967 TKAIIRKGTSVRLR

-1037 ESESE
+1037 ESKSG
-1042 NKSNNKNAKSIKI
+1042 NKTAKSMKI
-1055 SSKILSL
+1055 NSKILSL
-1062 LFIVTA
+1062 LFIVTG

-1081 TQINIHENPQKLSE
+1081 TQINIHKNPQKLSE
-1095 QDVISIALKKSVARY
+1095 QDAINIALKKSVARY
-1110 KSALNIVKNKAEI
+1110 KSTLNIAKNKAGI
-1123 TSAISLE
+1123 ASAISLE
-1130 PISLKYQDVG
+1130 PISIKYQDVG
-1140 VAKGLSEKEWSV
+1140 VAKGLSEKEWSA

>member
-142 QYTLFAEEGFKEK
+142 QYTLFAKKGFKEK

-239 GLIQNSQDIQNI
+239 GLIQTPEDIQNI
-251 VIKNTQNGTPVLIKD
+251 VIKNTLNGTPVLIKD

-298 GANSSKVIKRV
+298 DANSSKVIKRV
-309 KDRVAQ
+309 KERIAQ
-315 IQKSLPEG
+315 IQKNLPEG
-323 VVIQPFLDRTKLV
+323 VVIEPFLDRTKLV

-341 TVATNLIEG
+341 TVSTNLIEG
-350 ALIVILILVLLL
+350 ALIVVLILVLLL

-541 KSVLIGAVLI
+541 KSVLIGAVLVFI
-551 FLWSLFTFKNM
+551 VSLFTFKNM

-593 TNKSSKLLLDEFPD
+593 TNKSSKLLLKEFPD

-642 WTKAASKN
+642 WTKASSKD

-697 DLDKLV
+697 NLDKLV
-703 KYANELGKIIPD
+703 KYANELGEIIPD
-715 VVGAEDL
+715 IAGAQDL

-776 LVVRMNKQNRAG
+776 LVVRMNKQNRAS
-788 INDIRKLYVITPNG
+788 IQDIRKLYVTTSNG
-802 AQIPLESVANVSFKT
+802 SQIPLENVADVSFKT

-847 ELQQKVSEKIPFD
+847 ELQAKVSEKIQFD

-920 IFALWL
+920 IFALWF

-967 VKAIIKKGTSVRLR
+967 IKEIIKKGTSVRLR
-981 PVIMTAAVAS
+981 PVIMTAMVAS

-1037 ESESE
+1037 ESKSG
-1042 NKSNNKNAKSIKI
+1042 NKTAKSMKI
-1055 SSKILSL
+1055 NSKILSL
-1062 LFIVTA
+1062 LFIVTG
-1068 SLCVQAQENTPKI
+1068 SLCIQAQENTQEI
-1081 TQINIHENPQKLSE
+1081 IQINIQKNPQKLSE
-1095 QDVISIALKKSVARY
+1095 QDAINIALKKSVARY
-1110 KSALNIVKNKAEI
+1110 KSTLNIAKNKAGI
-1123 TSAISLE
+1123 ASAITLD
-1130 PISLKYQDVG
+1130 PIAVKYQDVG
-1140 VAKGLSEKEWSV
+1140 VSTGLSEKEWSAT
-1152 NQNFGAV
+1152 QNFGAV

-1166 KLAIS
+1166 KLAIA
-1171 KHELAIAEND
+1171 KHELAILEND
-1181 ISIKETI
+1181 ISRKETI
-1188 KNTRSLYQQWHYLY
+1188 RTARSLYQQWHYLY

-1209 EQEKNSTLIK
+1209 EQTKNSNLIK
-1219 NISNKLYNAGEI
+1219 SISNKLYDAGEI

-1246 QSKKSTIYKDFTSVE
+1246 QSKKSTIYKDFIQIE

-1268 QIKNTIIPE
+1268 QLKNLIVPE
-1277 TKFPIKKTL
+1277 TKFPIKKL
-1286 KNAVLLQHNS
+1286 VSLQNKN
-1296 EKENLSKAFLEILS
+1296 EKDSISTAFLEILS
-1310 KREKVAKKNILV
+1310 KREKVAQKNISV
-1322 AKSAYFPEITAGIIN
+1322 AKSSYFPEITAGIIN
-1337 RKTGDLTDY
+1337 RKTGNLTDY

-1370 IISEEIAFENQANKI
+1370 IISEEIAFENDARKI

-1396 QLTYLKTELVGIEA
+1396 QLTYLKTELIPIDT

-1415 DNFIKK
+1415 EKFIKK
-1421 LKIAYSVGEIDA
+1421 LKIAYTTGEIDA
-1433 YKYNQS
+1433 YQYNQS

-1464 EFYTKNN
+1464 EFYTKK

>member
-110 ISERLNEAKSNIPD
+110 ISERLNEAKNNIPD

-142 QYTLFAEEGFKEK
+142 QYTLFAEEGFKEN

-161 RSLQDWVVRRQLL
+161 RSLQDWIVRRQLL

-207 VNEVLEA
+207 INEVLEA

-502 LFLKKTIRHHNDKKN
+502 LFLKKTISDKKN
-517 ISDKIIGALQNVYT
+517 ISDKIIGALQNIYT

-541 KSVLIGAVLI
+541 KLVLIGAVLI

-593 TNKSSKLLLDEFPD
+593 TNKSSKLLLAEFPD

-703 KYANELGKIIPD
+703 KYANELGEIIPD
-715 VVGAEDL
+715 VVGAKDL

-736 YKRNQLALYGLNISD
+736 YKRSQLALYGLNISD

-776 LVVRMNKQNRAG
+776 LVVRMSKENRAG
-788 INDIRKLYVITPNG
+788 INDIRKLYIMTANG
-802 AQIPLESVANVSFKT
+802 VQIPLENVAHVSFKT

-874 EEARTRLGIAVPV
+874 EEARARLGIAVPV

-920 IFALWL
+920 IFALWC

-967 VKAIIKKGTSVRLR
+967 IKAIIKKGTSVRLR
-981 PVIMTAAVAS
+981 PVIMTAMVAS

-1037 ESESE
+1037 ES
-1042 NKSNNKNAKSIKI
+1042 KNAKSII
-1055 SSKILSL
+1055 INSKILSL
-1062 LFIVTA
+1062 LFIISG
-1068 SLCVQAQENTPKI
+1068 SLCVQAQEI
-1081 TQINIHENPQKLSE
+1081 TNKKPQKLSE
-1095 QDVISIALKKSVARY
+1095 QNVIAIALKKSVARY
-1110 KSALNIVKNKAEI
+1110 KSALNIVKNKAGI
-1123 TSAISLE
+1123 ASAITLN
-1130 PISLKYQDVG
+1130 PIAVKYQDVG
-1140 VAKGLSEKEWSV
+1140 VSAGLSEKEWSA

-1181 ISIKETI
+1181 ISVKETI
-1188 KNTRSLYQQWHYLY
+1188 RTARSLYQQWHYLY
-1202 GLISLLE
+1202 RLISLLE

-1219 NISNKLYNAGEI
+1219 NISNKLYDAGEI
-1231 GGLENDLTILQSLDI
+1231 GGLENDLTILQSLGT
-1246 QSKKSTIYKDFTSVE
+1246 QAKKSSIYKDFTSVE

-1268 QIKNTIIPE
+1268 QIKTAIIPE

-1286 KNAVLLQHNS
+1286 KNAVLLQNNS
-1296 EKENLSKAFLEILS
+1296 KKDSLSKAFLEILS

-1322 AKSAYFPEITAGIIN
+1322 AKSSYFPEITAGIIN

-1346 TGFNIGLNV
+1346 TGFNIGFNV

-1370 IISEEIAFENQANKI
+1370 IISEEISFENQANKI

-1415 DNFIKK
+1415 DKFIKK

>member
-74 SSIPDIEEVRS
+74 SSIPNIEEVRS

-100 DVDIYWARQQ
+100 YVDIYWARQQ

-161 RSLQDWVVRRQLL
+161 RSLQDWIVRRQLL

-194 ALQPERLQTLGVS
+194 ALQPERLQTLSVS

-251 VIKNTQNGTPVLIKD
+251 VIKNTQNGTPILIKD

-416 TLHYLVL
+416 TLHYLVM

-502 LFLKKTIRHHNDKKN
+502 LFLKKTISDKKN
-517 ISDKIIGALQNVYT
+517 ISDKIIGALQNIYS
-531 PVLEFVLSYK
+531 PILAFVLNYK

-593 TNKSSKLLLDEFPD
+593 TNKSSKLLLAEFPD

-630 ADIIIILKDKND
+630 ADIIIILKDKSN
-642 WTKAASKN
+642 WTKARTKN

-736 YKRNQLALYGLNISD
+736 YKQNQLALYGLNISD

-761 GQSAGSV
+761 GKIAGSV

-788 INDIRKLYVITPNG
+788 INDIRKLYVTTPNG

-847 ELQQKVSEKIPFD
+847 ELQQKVSEKIQFD

-874 EEARTRLGIAVPV
+874 EEARARLGIAVPV

-920 IFALWL
+920 IFALWC

-967 VKAIIKKGTSVRLR
+967 IKAIIKKGTSVRLR
-981 PVIMTAAVAS
+981 PVIMTAMVAS

-1042 NKSNNKNAKSIKI
+1042 NKKTKSIKI
-1055 SSKILSL
+1055 NSKILSL
-1062 LFIVTA
+1062 LFIISG
-1068 SLCVQAQENTPKI
+1068 SLCVQAQEI

-1095 QDVISIALKKSVARY
+1095 QNVIAIALKKSVARY

-1130 PISLKYQDVG
+1130 PISIKYQDVG
-1140 VAKGLSEKEWSV
+1140 VSAGLSEKEWSA

-1181 ISIKETI
+1181 ISVKETI
-1188 KNTRSLYQQWHYLY
+1188 RTVRSLYQQWHYLY

-1219 NISNKLYNAGEI
+1219 NISNKLYDAGEI
-1231 GGLENDLTILQSLDI
+1231 GGLENDLTILQSLGT
-1246 QSKKSTIYKDFTSVE
+1246 QAKKSSIYKDFTSVE

-1268 QIKNTIIPE
+1268 QIKTAIIPE

-1286 KNAVLLQHNS
+1286 KNAVLLQNNS
-1296 EKENLSKAFLEILS
+1296 KKDSLSKAFLEILS

-1322 AKSAYFPEITAGIIN
+1322 AKSSYFPEITAGIIN
-1337 RKTGDLTDY
+1337 RKTGNATDY

-1396 QLTYLKTELVGIEA
+1396 QLTYLKTELVGIDA

-1415 DNFIKK
+1415 DKFIKK

-1464 EFYTKNN
+1464 EFYTKKNKN

>member
-323 VVIQPFLDRTKLV
+323 VIIQPFLDRTKLV

-416 TLHYLVL
+416 TLHYLVM

-517 ISDKIIGALQNVYT
+517 ISDKIIGALQNIYS
-531 PVLEFVLSYK
+531 PILAFVLNYK

-697 DLDKLV
+697 DLDKLG

-788 INDIRKLYVITPNG
+788 INDIRKLYVTTPNG

-967 VKAIIKKGTSVRLR
+967 IKAIIKKGTSVRLR

-1037 ESESE
+1037 E

-1068 SLCVQAQENTPKI
+1068 SLCIQAQENTPKI

-1095 QDVISIALKKSVARY
+1095 KNVISIALKKSVARC
-1110 KSALNIVKNKAEI
+1110 KSALNIVKNKAGI
-1123 TSAISLE
+1123 ASAISLE
-1130 PISLKYQDVG
+1130 PISIKYQDVG
-1140 VAKGLSEKEWSV
+1140 VAKGLSEKEWSA

-1202 GLISLLE
+1202 GFISLLE

-1286 KNAVLLQHNS
+1286 KNAILLQHNS

-1337 RKTGDLTDY
+1337 RKTENATDY